1 MTIAW
6 PPALAG
12 ETPCAPRYWIERG
25 LESVVKYQQNPLRAA
40 RNLAY
45 VAVALDTASSRAGDR
60 SVAAMA
66 AQHAAGGAML
76 DHLHPYEVPGV
87 HRALARFHVRAL
99 LASEADQEL
108 AAAAAAPGAEVARQL
123 IERALHDGAD
133 GRWNPAQRPPDAP
146 GRWRAAPPLNM
157 YAPSEPLAGSWQTW
171 AIQDPALLAVPA
183 PPLYDSDQ
191 YWSEAK
197 EVWVAS
203 LRLSA
208 EQRALADYWHLDKG
222 SVTPAGLWNRKV
234 LALLQRASC
243 APGQD
248 ARVLAAANVAM
259 HDALIAAWH
268 VKYRYWTLRPVNAI
282 RERYDPHFLPY
293 LITPAFPAYVSGHAT
308 VSAAAAEV
316 LSHYFPEHAHALR
329 AMAQDAA
336 DSRLYG
342 GIHFRSDNEEGLRL
356 GRQVGRVVVQRIERD
371 PDAQWL
377 APTARTAGR

>member
-1 MTIAW
+1 
-6 PPALAG
+6 
-12 ETPCAPRYWIERG
+12 
-25 LESVVKYQQNPLRAA
+25 
-40 RNLAY
+40 
-45 VAVALDTASSRAGDR
+45 
-60 SVAAMA
+60 
-66 AQHAAGGAML
+66 
-76 DHLHPYEVPGV
+76 
-87 HRALARFHVRAL
+87 
-99 LASEADQEL
+99 
-108 AAAAAAPGAEVARQL
+108 
-123 IERALHDGAD
+123 
-133 GRWNPAQRPPDAP
+133 
-146 GRWRAAPPLNM
+146 
-157 YAPSEPLAGSWQTW
+157 
-171 AIQDPALLAVPA
+171 VPA

-329 AMAQDAA
+329 AMAQDVA